1 VACWQLLGPGHVC
14 QLNAFIFLIFLLSP
28 LFEVF
33 SSAAFGADVVEA
45 TGLDSTA
52 VGTASSPCEQDT
64 LLLLST

>member
-1 VACWQLLGPGHVC
+1 
-14 QLNAFIFLIFLLSP
+14 LNAFIFLIFLLSP